1 VGGVGREMDI
11 KLVKLQRQETGIP
24 GGVEM
29 KNRNKN
35 LFRFSWNWR
44 SVLLLR

>member
-1 VGGVGREMDI
+1 MGGVGREMDI

-29 KNRNKN
+29 KSRNQTCSGSAGN
-35 LFRFSWNWR
+35 GEAFPC
-44 SVLLLR
+44 